1 MSVVKTSVAK
11 PPADGRDTRWAE
23 HRTQRRRELVESTL
37 RAIRSHGATVGMD
50 EIAAEA
56 STSKPVIYRHFG
68 DRPGLYRAVVE
79 KVAQFI
85 LDDLRASVD
94 WESSVDWSQGD
105 GFGRLIRD
113 LTHSYL
119 ELVQRDPEIY
129 RFVMSRPLVEGDL
142 TDDPVTGL
150 TMRIGERIAELLRA
164 GGLADDRAATWGHG
178 LVGCVRAAT
187 DQWIRAGM
195 NRPAVAVADDL
206 CLLLAPAP
214 AHSVAAH
221 SATAHPAAY
230 PGTAH
235 PAARPGTAHPAPA
248 HLADLVEGQ

>member
-1 MSVVKTSVAK
+1 MSVVKTPLAK
-11 PPADGRDTRWAE
+11 TLAKAPADGRDTRWAE
-23 HRTQRRRELVESTL
+23 HRLHRRRELVESTL
-37 RAIRSHGATVGMD
+37 RAIRKHGATVGMD

-56 STSKPVIYRHFG
+56 GTSKPVIYRHFG

-79 KVAQFI
+79 KVARFI

-94 WESSVDWSQGD
+94 WDSSVDWTGGD
-105 GFGRLIRD
+105 DLGRLIRD

-119 ELVQRDPEIY
+119 RLVQRDPEIY

-150 TMRIGERIAELLRA
+150 TMRIGQRIAELLQA
-164 GGLADDRAATWGHG
+164 GGLAADRADTWGHG

-195 NRPAVAVADDL
+195 NRPAPDVADDL
-206 CLLLAPAP
+206 SELLTP
-214 AHSVAAH
+214 VH
-221 SATAHPAAY
+221 SASRLATIPE
-230 PGTAH
+230 GT
-235 PAARPGTAHPAPA
+235 R
-248 HLADLVEGQ
+248 

>member
-1 MSVVKTSVAK
+1 MGVVKTSVVKAAVEK
-11 PPADGRDTRWAE
+11 APLDGRDTRWAE
-23 HRTQRRRELVESTL
+23 HRKLRRRELVESAL
-37 RAIRSHGATVGMD
+37 RAIRRHGATVGMD

-56 STSKPVIYRHFG
+56 GTSKPVIYRHFG

-94 WESSVDWSQGD
+94 WETSVDWRSHD
-105 GFGRLIRD
+105 DLGRLIRD

-119 ELVQRDPEIY
+119 RLVQRDPEIY
-129 RFVMSRPLVEGDL
+129 RFVMARPLVDGDL

-150 TMRIGERIAELLRA
+150 TMRIGERIAELLHA
-164 GGLADDRAATWGHG
+164 GGLVRDRADTWGHG

-195 NRPAVAVADDL
+195 NRPAALVADDL
-206 CLLLAPAP
+206 CLLLAPAHT
-214 AHSVAAH
+214 ASLL
-221 SATAHPAAY
+221 AT
-230 PGTAH
+230 TA
-235 PAARPGTAHPAPA
+235 
-248 HLADLVEGQ
+248 EGHR

>member
-94 WESSVDWSQGD
+94 WETPLDWRQGED
-105 GFGRLIRD
+105 LGRLIRD

-142 TDDPVTGL
+142 NDDPVTGL

-164 GGLADDRAATWGHG
+164 SGLPDDRAATWGHG

-195 NRPAVAVADDL
+195 NRPATVVADDL
-206 CLLLAPAP
+206 CLLLASAYTAP
-214 AHSVAAH
+214 
-221 SATAHPAAY
+221 
-230 PGTAH
+230 
-235 PAARPGTAHPAPA
+235 R
-248 HLADLVEGQ
+248 LANTVEGHQ